1 MTNFLDAIGN
11 IFQFGEVP
19 MRKQPS
25 IVKLGEGEEL
35 VMDTSPKPVM
45 THGPNGMFGD
55 TYGGGDMPH
64 PDQMPPTPEETMA
77 AHRSEYAMPNPLVM
91 QEELADAQMPNGPD
105 MGELSPGLNV
115 PSISPEL
122 SEPPMPGIDP
132 ELNETVQE
140 MAGKD
145 GVPPPEGYEEYQDED
160 GNTKIR
166 RIEGVPANPQ
176 DPHADGYG
184 MAATKPDDK
193 TPAGQNGKRTKAAAW
208 SLREHGSRNPDAL
221 EAPLTEEEAAAVD
234 EAVSGMP
241 TAPDPDAPPNV
252 DTTPPA
258 RIRTPD
264 GNEVE
269 VTQESVQQ
277 VAEEDPSG
285 FSKAMGW
292 VTRTFGVTGQ
302 DLARFAALYA
312 GSRLAGYDHEGSMS
326 WSFEVAGEDLQE
338 RRRLHTTMANTGK
351 YTPASMEEYRKSGD
365 FSKLK
370 AVTDPKDQVKV
381 DRTSPKLTRDGS
393 KIVYPATLPNG
404 SKVHVDANGNPYS
417 GFVRDPEDPESNREV
432 YEEYEPKV
440 ASIAKE
446 LTAPGVGRDGKKLP
460 DWYVGSET
468 EDAALA
474 TEFALAWAIEEGIP
488 PNSAA
493 FGNIVGG
500 AYKQARRWAQ
510 ASGNTVE
517 SIQPFLDQQKVYI
530 TSSDAWAGALQNPD
544 GSKLDVEQFGQ
555 ISNNLMGIL
564 SQDPLFKEAA
574 KRADKGTMLSWA
586 MKALYADYEALPQEQ
601 KDVYARQGG
610 FKGFLEEA
618 TLNPFDN

>member
-25 IVKLGEGEEL
+25 VVKLGEGEEL
-35 VMDTSPKPVM
+35 VMDTGPNAPM
-45 THGPNGMFGD
+45 THGPNGLFGD

-77 AHRSEYAMPNPLVM
+77 AHREQYAMPNPLVM
-91 QEELADAQMPNGPD
+91 QEELADAQMPNGPAL
-105 MGELSPGLNV
+105 GELSPQMEV
-115 PSISPEL
+115 
-122 SEPPMPGIDP
+122 PPMPSIDP

-140 MAGKD
+140 IAGQD

-166 RIEGVPANPQ
+166 RIEGVPADPQ
-176 DPHADGYG
+176 DPHRDGYG
-184 MAATKPDDK
+184 MPATKPDDRS
-193 TPAGQNGKRTKAAAW
+193 PAAENGKRTAVEAW
-208 SLREHGSRNPDAL
+208 SLREHGSRNPAGL
-221 EAPLTEEEAAAVD
+221 ESPLTEEEAAEVD
-234 EAVSGMP
+234 AAVSGMP
-241 TAPDPDAPPNV
+241 TAPDPDALPDV
-252 DTTPPA
+252 DTTPPV
-258 RIRTPD
+258 RIKTPD

-269 VTQESVQQ
+269 VTQETVQQ
-277 VAEEDPSG
+277 VAEEDPTG

-292 VTRTFGVTGQ
+292 ITRTFGVTGQ
-302 DLARFAALYA
+302 DLAKFAALYA
-312 GSRLAGYDHEGSMS
+312 GSRLAGYDHQGSMS
-326 WSFEVAGEDLQE
+326 WSFEVAGTDLQE
-338 RRRLHTTMANTGK
+338 RRKLHTTMANSGK
-351 YTPASMEEYRKSGD
+351 YTPASLEEYNKTGD

-370 AVTDPKDQVKV
+370 AVSDPKNQVKV

-393 KIVYPATLPNG
+393 KVVYPATLPNG

-417 GFVRDPEDPESNREV
+417 GFVKDPEDPESNREL

-446 LTAPGVGRDGKKLP
+446 LTDPGIGKDGKKLP
-460 DWYVGSET
+460 SWYSGSET
-468 EDAALA
+468 VDAALA

-500 AYKQARRWAQ
+500 AYQQARRWAQ
-510 ASGNTVE
+510 ASGETVT

-544 GSKLDVEQFGQ
+544 GSKLNVEQFGQ
-555 ISNNLMGIL
+555 ISNNLMGVL
-564 SQDPLFKEAA
+564 AQDKLFEEAA
-574 KRADKGTMLSWA
+574 KRASKGTMLSWA
-586 MKALYADYEALPQEQ
+586 MKALYADYEALPEEQ
-601 KDVYARQGG
+601 KAVYAKQGG

>member
-25 IVKLGEGEEL
+25 VVKLGEGEEL
-35 VMDTSPKPVM
+35 VMDTGPKAPM
-45 THGPNGMFGD
+45 THGPNGLFGD

-77 AHRSEYAMPNPLVM
+77 AHREQYAMPNPLVM
-91 QEELADAQMPNGPD
+91 QEELADAQMPNGPAL
-105 MGELSPGLNV
+105 GELSPQMEV
-115 PSISPEL
+115 
-122 SEPPMPGIDP
+122 PPMPSIDP

-140 MAGKD
+140 IAGQD

-176 DPHADGYG
+176 DPHRDGYG
-184 MAATKPDDK
+184 MPATKPDDRS
-193 TPAGQNGKRTKAAAW
+193 PAAENGKRTAVEAW
-208 SLREHGSRNPDAL
+208 SLREHGSRNPAGL
-221 EAPLTEEEAAAVD
+221 ESPLTEEEAAVVD

-241 TAPDPDAPPNV
+241 TAPDPDALPDV
-252 DTTPPA
+252 DTTPPVMVK
-258 RIRTPD
+258 TPD

-269 VTQESVQQ
+269 VTQETVQQ
-277 VAEEDPSG
+277 VAEEDPTG

-292 VTRTFGVTGQ
+292 ITRTFGVTGQ
-302 DLARFAALYA
+302 DLAKFAALYA
-312 GSRLAGYDHEGSMS
+312 GSRLAGYDHQGSMS
-326 WSFEVAGEDLQE
+326 WSFEVAGTDLQE
-338 RRRLHTTMANTGK
+338 RRKLHTTMANSGK
-351 YTPASMEEYRKSGD
+351 YTPASLEEYNKTGD

-370 AVTDPKDQVKV
+370 AVSDPKDQVKV

-393 KIVYPATLPNG
+393 KVVYPATLPNG

-417 GFVRDPEDPESNREV
+417 GFVKDPEDPESNREL

-446 LTAPGVGRDGKKLP
+446 LTDPGIGKDGKKLP
-460 DWYVGSET
+460 SWYSGSET
-468 EDAALA
+468 VDAALA

-500 AYKQARRWAQ
+500 AYQQARRWAQ
-510 ASGNTVE
+510 ASGETVT

-555 ISNNLMGIL
+555 ISNNLMGVL
-564 SQDPLFKEAA
+564 SQDKLFEEAA
-574 KRADKGTMLSWA
+574 KRANKGTMLSWA

-601 KDVYARQGG
+601 KAVYARQGG

>member
-25 IVKLGEGEEL
+25 VVKLGEGEEL
-35 VMDTSPKPVM
+35 VMDTGPNAPM
-45 THGPNGMFGD
+45 THGPNGLFGD

-77 AHRSEYAMPNPLVM
+77 AHREQYAMPNPLVM
-91 QEELADAQMPNGPD
+91 QEELADAQMPNGPAL
-105 MGELSPGLNV
+105 GELSPQMEV
-115 PSISPEL
+115 
-122 SEPPMPGIDP
+122 PPMPSIDP

-140 MAGKD
+140 IAGQD

-166 RIEGVPANPQ
+166 RIEGVPADPQ
-176 DPHADGYG
+176 DPHRDGYG
-184 MAATKPDDK
+184 MPATKPDDRS
-193 TPAGQNGKRTKAAAW
+193 PAAENGKRTAVEAW
-208 SLREHGSRNPDAL
+208 SLREHGSRNPAGL
-221 EAPLTEEEAAAVD
+221 ESPLTEEEAAEVD
-234 EAVSGMP
+234 AAVSGMP
-241 TAPDPDAPPNV
+241 TAPDPDALPDV
-252 DTTPPA
+252 DTTPPV
-258 RIRTPD
+258 RIKTPD

-269 VTQESVQQ
+269 VTQETVQQ
-277 VAEEDPSG
+277 VAEEDPTG

-292 VTRTFGVTGQ
+292 ITRTFGVTGQ
-302 DLARFAALYA
+302 DLAKFAALYA
-312 GSRLAGYDHEGSMS
+312 GSRLAGYDHQGSMS
-326 WSFEVAGEDLQE
+326 WSFEVAGTDLQE
-338 RRRLHTTMANTGK
+338 RRKLHTTMANSGK
-351 YTPASMEEYRKSGD
+351 YTPASLEEYNKTGD

-370 AVTDPKDQVKV
+370 AVSDPKNQVKV

-393 KIVYPATLPNG
+393 KVVYPATLPNG

-417 GFVRDPEDPESNREV
+417 GFVKDPEDPESNREL

-446 LTAPGVGRDGKKLP
+446 LTDPGIGKDGKKLP
-460 DWYVGSET
+460 SWYSGSET
-468 EDAALA
+468 VDAALA

-500 AYKQARRWAQ
+500 AYQQARRWAQ
-510 ASGNTVE
+510 ASGETVT

-544 GSKLDVEQFGQ
+544 GSKLNVEQFGQ
-555 ISNNLMGIL
+555 ISNNLMGVL
-564 SQDPLFKEAA
+564 SQDKLFEEAA
-574 KRADKGTMLSWA
+574 KRASKGTMLSWA
-586 MKALYADYEALPQEQ
+586 MKALYADYEALPEEQ
-601 KDVYARQGG
+601 KAVYAKQGG

>member
-25 IVKLGEGEEL
+25 VVKLGEGEEL
-35 VMDTSPKPVM
+35 VMDTGPNAPM
-45 THGPNGMFGD
+45 THGPNGLFGD

-77 AHRSEYAMPNPLVM
+77 AHREQYAMPNPLVM
-91 QEELADAQMPNGPD
+91 QEELADAQMPNGPAL
-105 MGELSPGLNV
+105 GELSPQMEV
-115 PSISPEL
+115 
-122 SEPPMPGIDP
+122 PPMPSIDP

-140 MAGKD
+140 IAGQD

-166 RIEGVPANPQ
+166 RIEGVPADPQ
-176 DPHADGYG
+176 DPHRDGYG
-184 MAATKPDDK
+184 MPATKPDDRS
-193 TPAGQNGKRTKAAAW
+193 PAAENGKRTAVEAW
-208 SLREHGSRNPDAL
+208 SLREHGSRNPAGL
-221 EAPLTEEEAAAVD
+221 ESPLTEEEAAEVD
-234 EAVSGMP
+234 AAVSGMP
-241 TAPDPDAPPNV
+241 TAPDPDALPDV
-252 DTTPPA
+252 DTTPPV
-258 RIRTPD
+258 RIKTPD

-269 VTQESVQQ
+269 VTQETVQQ
-277 VAEEDPSG
+277 VAEEDPTG

-292 VTRTFGVTGQ
+292 ITRTFGVTGQ
-302 DLARFAALYA
+302 DLAKFAALYA
-312 GSRLAGYDHEGSMS
+312 GSRLAGYDHQGSMS
-326 WSFEVAGEDLQE
+326 WSFEVAGTDLQE
-338 RRRLHTTMANTGK
+338 RRKLHTTMANSGK
-351 YTPASMEEYRKSGD
+351 YTPASLEEYNKTGD

-370 AVTDPKDQVKV
+370 AVSDPKNQVKV

-393 KIVYPATLPNG
+393 KVVYPATLPNG

-417 GFVRDPEDPESNREV
+417 GFVKDPEDPESNREL

-446 LTAPGVGRDGKKLP
+446 LTDPGIGKDGKKLP
-460 DWYVGSET
+460 SWYSGSET
-468 EDAALA
+468 VDAALA

-500 AYKQARRWAQ
+500 AYQQARRWAQ
-510 ASGNTVE
+510 ASGETVT

-555 ISNNLMGIL
+555 ISNNLMGVL
-564 SQDPLFKEAA
+564 AQDKLFEEAA
-574 KRADKGTMLSWA
+574 KRASKGTMLSWA
-586 MKALYADYEALPQEQ
+586 MKALYADYEALPEEQ
-601 KDVYARQGG
+601 KAVYAKQGG